1 MTDHLMGAAEV
12 AKLLGVSRVRVHQ
25 IAAAD
30 PAFPDP
36 VAELAAGRI
45 WERAAIEEWARQRGK
60 GSPPGARASTGTRRK
75 RKS

>member
-1 MTDHLMGAAEV
+1 MTEHLMGAAEV

-30 PAFPDP
+30 PTFPDP

-45 WERAAIEEWARQRGK
+45 WEREAIEEWARQRGK
-60 GSPPGARASTGTRRK
+60 GSRPGPGTAKGRHK
-75 RKS
+75 PGS